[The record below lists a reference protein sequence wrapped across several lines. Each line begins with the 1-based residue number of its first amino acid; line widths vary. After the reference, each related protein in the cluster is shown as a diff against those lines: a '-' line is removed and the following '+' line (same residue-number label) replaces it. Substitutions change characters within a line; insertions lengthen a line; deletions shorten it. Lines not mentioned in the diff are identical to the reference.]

1 MAAAALRALDPIVR
15 SPEKSPPKAPARKK
29 TGLFGPPRP
38 RVKTKDIA
46 VMTRQ
51 LATMINSG
59 IPLLESME
67 ILQEQASDPGFQSAL
82 DKIIERVRS
91 GSDFSNALSGHP
103 RLFSKI
109 YVNMIT
115 AGESSG

>member
-1 MAAAALRALDPIVR
+1 MAAAASSIVR
-15 SPEKSPPKAPARKK
+15 VREKAAPKAPGRHKEVPK
-29 TGLFGPPRP
+29 RGLFGPPRP

-67 ILQEQASDPGFQSAL
+67 ILEEQASDPGFRVVL
-82 DKIIERVRS
+82 NKVIERVRA
-91 GSDFSNALSGHP
+91 GSDFSSALSEHP

-109 YVNMIT
+109 T
-115 AGESSG
+115 LFRTTLKPG